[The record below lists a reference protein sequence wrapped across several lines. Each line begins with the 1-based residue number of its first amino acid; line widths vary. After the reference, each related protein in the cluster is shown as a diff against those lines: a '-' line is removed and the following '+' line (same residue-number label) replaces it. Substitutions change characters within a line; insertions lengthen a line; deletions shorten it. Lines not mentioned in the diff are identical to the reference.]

1 MSRHRK
7 AYVISYH
14 GALCHDMSYVTT
26 IVASL
31 LQTDKW
37 AWLHICFQKVSRH
50 GSHRSYSELLHVQIV
65 KIINYFARDP
75 IRVRLR

>member
-7 AYVISYH
+7 ANVISYN

-31 LQTDKW
+31 LHTLGNKAQDD
-37 AWLHICFQKVSRH
+37 IH
-50 GSHRSYSELLHVQIV
+50 GHNNYITKNTRVQIEFMLNSTMKMSLMV
-65 KIINYFARDP
+65 IGQ
-75 IRVRLR
+75 LTGE